1 MKYKMTAIN
10 DIRKAIQAKGF
21 IGKEEVEQLRRA
33 IYADNN
39 VSKEHA
45 DSLFELKDLYTG
57 KSNHES
63 WKPFFIEV
71 ITSFLLDDEE
81 SPGYIDDS
89 EAQWLRAKIQHDGKM
104 SNTDKALLE
113 NLKTKSV
120 NFPKILHYKSKG
132 VLFFEGIL
140 YSSRFITYLAVLGS
154 LLAAVALFV
163 MSSVR
168 IIRGLIFTVGAINSS
183 NTEDIDTLTAI
194 FVSSIDGY
202 LFSMVLLIFGI
213 GVYEL
218 FINKIDIVNK
228 DKDSKPNWLIIE
240 SIDDLKASLGK
251 VILMILI
258 VSFFEH
264 SLKIHYDSIND
275 LLFLGIGILLIA
287 TALFLTHHG
296 KHKTIV

>member
-1 MKYKMTAIN
+1 MTTIN
-10 DIRKAIQAKGF
+10 DI
-21 IGKEEVEQLRRA
+21 KEA
-33 IYADNN
+33 IYAQSTIGEEEVKQLRLVLHANN
-39 VSKEHA
+39 GVSKENA
-45 DSLFELKDLYTG
+45 DILFELKDLYAG
-57 KSNHES
+57 KKNHAS
-63 WKPFFIEV
+63 WEPFFIDM
-71 ITSFLLDDEE
+71 ITAFLLDDEV
-81 SPGYIDDS
+81 SPGYIDDN
-89 EAQWLRAKIQHDGKM
+89 EAQWLRAKIQHDGKL
-104 SNTDKALLE
+104 NRIDKALLA

-120 NFPKILHYKSKG
+120 NFPQILHYKSKG
-132 VLFFEGIL
+132 LLFFEGIL
-140 YSSRFITYLAVLGS
+140 YSSRYVTFIAVLGS
-154 LLAAVALFV
+154 LIAAVALFV

-168 IIRGLIFTVGAINSS
+168 IVNGLLFTIETITSS
-183 NTEDIDTLTAI
+183 DTKHIDHVTSI

-218 FINKIDIVNK
+218 FINKIDVVNK
-228 DKDSKPNWLIIE
+228 TKESRPNWLIIE

-264 SLKIHYDSIND
+264 SLNIHYNNINE

-296 KHKTIV
+296 KHKIKKE